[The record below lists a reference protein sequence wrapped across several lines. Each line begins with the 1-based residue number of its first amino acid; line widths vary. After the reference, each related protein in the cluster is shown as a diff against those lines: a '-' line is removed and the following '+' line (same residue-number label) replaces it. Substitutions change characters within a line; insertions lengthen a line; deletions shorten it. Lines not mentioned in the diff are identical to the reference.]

1 MNRHDSP
8 RSRNNTGFH
17 LEQVRFERIFDAPG
31 RTGTFSFEADGKR
44 QFGVDL
50 LDSEVPR
57 EGSHYAFVLSEQGN
71 WQTLLGWRDLST
83 SRVVVRDKLRQFA
96 PHIVWM
102 AYAIVPLSM
111 GLAWRLFGGWAVPVV
126 ALLAV
131 CAGLAFARTLLQ
143 RHRTIE
149 RMLCEVPPE
158 APPGSGRER
167 TPTWRQRFAMLLPF
181 HF

>member
-1 MNRHDSP
+1 MNRHDST
-8 RSRNNTGFH
+8 RSRGSTGFD
-17 LEQVRFERIFDAPG
+17 LEQVRFERIFDAPS

-50 LDSEVPR
+50 LDSEVPH
-57 EGSHYAFVLSEQGN
+57 EGSHYAFVLAEPGN

-83 SRVVVRDKLRQFA
+83 SRVVVRDTLRQLA

-102 AYAIVPLSM
+102 AYAIVPLVM
-111 GLAWRLFGGWAVPVV
+111 VLAWRLFGGWAVPVV
-126 ALLAV
+126 AALAV
-131 CAGLAFARTLLQ
+131 CAGLAFARTLLR

-149 RMLCEVPPE
+149 RILCEVPPA

-167 TPTWRQRFAMLLPF
+167 TQSWRQRFVSLLPF
-181 HF
+181 RF